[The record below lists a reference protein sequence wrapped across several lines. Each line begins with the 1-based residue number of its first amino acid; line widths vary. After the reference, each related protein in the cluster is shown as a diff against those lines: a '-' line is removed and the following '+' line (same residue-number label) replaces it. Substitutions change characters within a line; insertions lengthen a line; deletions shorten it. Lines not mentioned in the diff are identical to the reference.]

1 MDIARSTCLNELM
14 WLELWFID
22 WRFVESQRVDVA
34 LEHATMSRSHGSL
47 RTMKLSLQI
56 SVTPPALTCMLCGR
70 GVVLKSA
77 PSSGSTLYRWSQ
89 FHLEFDLAVQ
99 IFPRFGPRI
108 PLLRAGT
115 TPSVQLVRS

>member
-47 RTMKLSLQI
+47 HTMEPSLQI
-56 SVTPPALTCMLCGR
+56 STTPPTLIYLLCER
-70 GVVLKSA
+70 GVVLKSRT
-77 PSSGSTLYRWSQ
+77 S
-89 FHLEFDLAVQ
+89 
-99 IFPRFGPRI
+99 
-108 PLLRAGT
+108 
-115 TPSVQLVRS
+115 